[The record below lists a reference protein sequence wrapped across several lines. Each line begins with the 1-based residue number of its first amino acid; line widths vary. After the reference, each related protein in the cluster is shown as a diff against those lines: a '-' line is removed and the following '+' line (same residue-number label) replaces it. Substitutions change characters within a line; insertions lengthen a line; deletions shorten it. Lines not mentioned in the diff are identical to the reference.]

1 MNIDFELY
9 RIFYEVANYGN
20 ITKASMHLNIS
31 QPAISKS
38 IKNLENQLGGS
49 LFIRTK
55 KGVVL
60 TEEGKELYY
69 YIKQAIEFINN
80 GENKFT
86 DLINLKTGCIKI
98 GTSTTIAKEFLLPYL
113 EIFHEKYPSIDI
125 KIITGISNELISK
138 LKYGLIDILF
148 LNLNN
153 DSYESDLKI
162 AKCKIVNDCFVVGEK
177 YKDLKDKIITMK
189 EINNYPLILQ
199 AKGSNTRKFL
209 DDFMK
214 DNNVLLKPSIE
225 LTSYSLVVDLTKIGF
240 GIGYVTKEYAKK
252 LLDSELLYEIKTD
265 IKIPSRYI
273 GYVLSKNHI
282 PSFSTKKLIEIIND
296 NNNLNIKKWTI

>member
-9 RIFYEVANYGN
+9 RLFYEVANYRN

-113 EIFHEKYPSIDI
+113 EIFRDKYPSIDI
-125 KIITGISNELISK
+125 KIITGVSNELISK

-153 DSYESDLKI
+153 DSYESDLNI
-162 AKCKIVNDCFVVGEK
+162 TKCKMI
-177 YKDLKDKIITMK
+177 
-189 EINNYPLILQ
+189 
-199 AKGSNTRKFL
+199 
-209 DDFMK
+209 
-214 DNNVLLKPSIE
+214 VLLLEKN
-225 LTSYSLVVDLTKIGF
+225 
-240 GIGYVTKEYAKK
+240 
-252 LLDSELLYEIKTD
+252 
-265 IKIPSRYI
+265 IKI
-273 GYVLSKNHI
+273 
-282 PSFSTKKLIEIIND
+282 
-296 NNNLNIKKWTI
+296 

>member
-55 KGVVL
+55 
-60 TEEGKELYY
+60 
-69 YIKQAIEFINN
+69 N

-148 LNLNN
+148 L
-153 DSYESDLKI
+153 
-162 AKCKIVNDCFVVGEK
+162 
-177 YKDLKDKIITMK
+177 
-189 EINNYPLILQ
+189 
-199 AKGSNTRKFL
+199 
-209 DDFMK
+209 
-214 DNNVLLKPSIE
+214 
-225 LTSYSLVVDLTKIGF
+225 
-240 GIGYVTKEYAKK
+240 
-252 LLDSELLYEIKTD
+252 
-265 IKIPSRYI
+265 
-273 GYVLSKNHI
+273 
-282 PSFSTKKLIEIIND
+282 
-296 NNNLNIKKWTI
+296 

>member
-1 MNIDFELY
+1 MKNIL
-9 RIFYEVANYGN
+9 
-20 ITKASMHLNIS
+20 
-31 QPAISKS
+31 
-38 IKNLENQLGGS
+38 
-49 LFIRTK
+49 
-55 KGVVL
+55 VL
-60 TEEGKELYY
+60 T
-69 YIKQAIEFINN
+69 
-80 GENKFT
+80 
-86 DLINLKTGCIKI
+86 LK
-98 GTSTTIAKEFLLPYL
+98 LLRV
-113 EIFHEKYPSIDI
+113 F
-125 KIITGISNELISK
+125 NELISK

-153 DSYESDLKI
+153 DSYESDLNI

-240 GIGYVTKEYAKK
+240 GIGYVTKEYAKN

-296 NNNLNIKKWTI
+296 NNNLNIKK